1 MHYEATVSARVD
13 CGGKP
18 TAQGWVLIS
27 MEADGDIG
35 FAESRVISRL
45 RHGYRA
51 ILWAA

>member
-1 MHYEATVSARVD
+1 VVGSRRH
-13 CGGKP
+13 K
-18 TAQGWVLIS
+18 GWVLTS
-27 MEADGDIG
+27 MEADSDLG